1 MKKIARY
8 MMTTIL
14 KKSNF
19 FALEKRCVIFKID
32 FFSIISKIAYFV
44 ILQRNNNPQQIAL
57 SLSSLLFFPYLRFLE
72 NFKAFDF
79 AQKSKKVF
87 EFLALLT

>member
-8 MMTTIL
+8 MMTTIS

-19 FALEKRCVIFKID
+19 FAFEKRCAIFKID
-32 FFSIISKIAYFV
+32 FSSIISKIAYLV
-44 ILQRNNNPQQIAL
+44 ILQRNNNSQQIAL
-57 SLSSLLFFPYLRFLE
+57 SSTSLLFFPYLRFLE

>member
-19 FALEKRCVIFKID
+19 FALEKRCAIFKID
-32 FFSIISKIAYFV
+32 FFSIISKITYFV